1 MAIDMLDRK
10 DEVILRAD
18 LPGLDQKDV
27 DVTVEG
33 GVLTI
38 RGERKKEQE
47 DKEEDFYCCQR
58 WVGKF
63 G

>member
-1 MAIDMLDRK
+1 MLDRK

-18 LPGLDQKDV
+18 LPGFDQKNV

-33 GVLTI
+33 GVLTV

-58 WVGKF
+58 WVGNF
-63 G
+63 E